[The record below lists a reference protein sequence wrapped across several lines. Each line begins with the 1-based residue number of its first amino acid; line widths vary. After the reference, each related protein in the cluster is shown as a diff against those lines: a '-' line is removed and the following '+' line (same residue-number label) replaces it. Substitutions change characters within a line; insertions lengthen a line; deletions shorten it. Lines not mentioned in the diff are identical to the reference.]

1 MFKVT
6 SAAVEQIKKAA
17 LEQGASL
24 VVLGRPAGSESA
36 FQLSNLEAFADEI
49 RSETGIETII
59 V

>member
-1 MFKVT
+1 VR
-6 SAAVEQIKKAA
+6 EQIKKAA
-17 LEQGASL
+17 LEQGVSL
-24 VVLGRPAGSESA
+24 VVLGRPAGSGSA